1 MLKTVR
7 ISSNSKIG
15 PIASTY
21 RAGAHSTYST
31 CPSTC
36 ALNPHGDQGAAL
48 IDGRYLAAVRK
59 AVPPGGKAWTYSH
72 FAAALLP
79 VPVYGETVINF
90 SADTIEQA
98 VAAHA
103 IGRAV
108 TLAAARGT
116 QWPRT
121 IQGVRFVQC
130 PEQLAPAGSN
140 FTCSNCG
147 GERGP
152 ICAQVDRRHVV
163 VFVAHG
169 TGARLV
175 GDEDEKGGCYAGSGP
190 VAIQWHATRT
200 GGAPD
205 DAQAVRAFA
214 RSLPHGSLLRHH
226 IAGDVG
232 RARPA

>member
-36 ALNPHGDQGAAL
+36 ALNPHGDKGASL

-59 AVPPGGKAWTYSH
+59 AVPLGGKAWTYSH
-72 FAAALLP
+72 FAAHLLP
-79 VPVYGETVINF
+79 VPVYGETVVNF
-90 SADTIEQA
+90 SADTIAQA
-98 VAAHA
+98 IDAHA

-116 QWPRT
+116 QWPRMVA
-121 IQGVRFVQC
+121 GVRFSQC
-130 PEQLAPAGSN
+130 PEQLAPAASG

-147 GERGP
+147 GAKGP
-152 ICAQVDRRHVV
+152 ICAQPDRKHVV

-175 GDEDEKGGCYAGSGP
+175 GDEDESGGCYAGSGH

-200 GGAPD
+200 AGAPD
-205 DAQAVRAFA
+205 DAQAVRRFA

-232 RARPA
+232 RSPA

>member
-21 RAGAHSTYST
+21 RAGAHSTHAT
-31 CPSTC
+31 CPAAC

-48 IDGRYLAAVRK
+48 IDGRYLAAVRA

-90 SADTIEQA
+90 SADTVAQA
-98 VAAHA
+98 IDAHG

-121 IQGVRFVQC
+121 IQGVRFIQC
-130 PEQLAPAGSN
+130 PEQRAPAGSN
-140 FTCSNCG
+140 FTCANCG
-147 GERGP
+147 GAKGP
-152 ICAQVDRRHVV
+152 ICAQSDRAHVV

-175 GDEDEKGGCYAGSGP
+175 GEDEAGGCYAGSGP

-200 GGAPD
+200 KGAPD
-205 DAQAVRAFA
+205 DAQAVRRFA

-226 IAGDVG
+226 IAGDMG
-232 RARPA
+232 RAPA

>member
-7 ISSNSKIG
+7 ISSNRKIG

-21 RAGAHSTYST
+21 RAGAHSTYAT

-48 IDGRYLAAVRK
+48 IDGHYLLAVRK
-59 AVPPGGKAWTYSH
+59 AVPLGGKAWTYSH
-72 FAAALLP
+72 FAAHLLP
-79 VPVYGETVINF
+79 VPVYGETVVNF
-90 SADTIEQA
+90 SADTVEQA

-108 TLAAARGT
+108 TLAAARHT
-116 QWPRT
+116 TWPRT

-130 PEQLAPAGSN
+130 PEQLAPADSG

-147 GERGP
+147 GKNGP

-175 GDEDEKGGCYAGSGP
+175 GEDEAGGCYAGSGH
-190 VAIQWHATRT
+190 VSLQWHATRT

-205 DAQAVRAFA
+205 DARAVRAFA

-232 RARPA
+232 RARA

>member
-21 RAGAHSTYST
+21 RAGAHSTHAT
-31 CPSTC
+31 CPAAC
-36 ALNPHGDQGAAL
+36 ALNPHGDAGASL
-48 IDGRYLAAVRK
+48 IDGRYLAAVRA
-59 AVPPGGKAWTYSH
+59 AVPSGGKAWTYSH
-72 FAAALLP
+72 FAAHLLP

-90 SADTIEQA
+90 SADTIDQA
-98 VAAHA
+98 VAAHRL
-103 IGRAV
+103 GRAV
-108 TLAAARGT
+108 TFAAARGT
-116 QWPRT
+116 TWPRT
-121 IQGVRFVQC
+121 IAGVRFSQC

-140 FTCSNCG
+140 FTCSTCG
-147 GERGP
+147 GARGP
-152 ICAQVDRRHVV
+152 ICAQPDRKHVV

-175 GDEDEKGGCYAGSGP
+175 GEDEPGGCYAGSGP

-200 GGAPD
+200 AGAPD
-205 DAQAVRAFA
+205 DAQAVRRFA

-226 IAGDVG
+226 IAGDMG
-232 RARPA
+232 RAPA

>member
-21 RAGAHSTYST
+21 RAGAHNTHGT
-31 CPSTC
+31 CPAAC
-36 ALNPHGDQGAAL
+36 ALNPHGDKGASL
-48 IDGRYLAAVRK
+48 IDGRYLLAVRK
-59 AVPPGGKAWTYSH
+59 AVPLGGKAWTYSH
-72 FAAALLP
+72 FAAHLLP

-90 SADTIEQA
+90 SADTIAQA
-98 VAAHA
+98 IDAHA

-108 TLAAARGT
+108 TFAAARGP

-121 IQGVRFVQC
+121 IQGVRFIQC
-130 PEQLAPAGSN
+130 PEQRAPADSG

-147 GERGP
+147 GARGP
-152 ICAQVDRRHVV
+152 ICAQPDRRHVV

-169 TGARLV
+169 STSRLV
-175 GDEDEKGGCYAGSGP
+175 GDDQAGGCYAGNGP

-200 GGAPD
+200 KGAPD
-205 DAQAVRAFA
+205 DARAVRAFA

-226 IAGDVG
+226 IAGDMG
-232 RARPA
+232 RAPA

>member
-21 RAGAHSTYST
+21 RAGAHSTHAT

-36 ALNPHGDQGAAL
+36 ALNPHGDTGAAL
-48 IDGRYLAAVRK
+48 IDGRYLAAVRA
-59 AVPPGGKAWTYSH
+59 AVPPGGRAWTYSH
-72 FAAALLP
+72 FAAHLLP

-90 SADTIEQA
+90 SADTIQQA
-98 VAAHA
+98 VAAHRL
-103 IGRAV
+103 GRAV
-108 TLAAARGT
+108 TFAAARGT
-116 QWPRT
+116 TWPRT
-121 IQGVRFVQC
+121 IQGVRFSQC
-130 PEQLAPAGSN
+130 PEQLAPADSG
-140 FTCSNCG
+140 FTCSTCG
-147 GERGP
+147 GARGP
-152 ICAQVDRRHVV
+152 ICAQVDRAHVV

-175 GDEDEKGGCYAGSGP
+175 GDDQAGGCYAGSGP

-200 GGAPD
+200 AGAPD
-205 DAQAVRAFA
+205 DAAAVRKFA

-226 IAGDVG
+226 IAGDMG
-232 RARPA
+232 RAAA